1 MMRRLLQ
8 AGLKTR
14 LYVTAGVKTR
24 LYVIALACVFAG
36 TAAYAHHSYGA
47 TYDTS
52 REVKLEGKI
61 LQFSYRNPHSFVT
74 IQAPDQDGAQ
84 QRWAVEWSGTAQLA
98 TAGVTRESLKV
109 GDQVLVVGRPS
120 RVPGE
125 FRALMVTLKRPLD
138 GFTWGSR
145 SGEAVD

>member
-1 MMRRLLQ
+1 MMRRRLL
-8 AGLKTR
+8 LI
-14 LYVTAGVKTR
+14 GV
-24 LYVIALACVFAG
+24 ALLTAG

-52 REVKLEGKI
+52 REVKLDGKI

-74 IQAPDQDGAQ
+74 VQAPDAEGVQ

-109 GDQVLVVGRPS
+109 GDQVVVVGRPS

-125 FRALMVTLKRPLD
+125 FRALMVTLKRPSD

-145 SGEAVD
+145 NGEAVD